1 MKSPSYHPAIL
12 MIARALVVALFAIT
26 AVPVQ
31 ASSPTL
37 SMIMPRGIQ
46 RGAVHELVFS
56 GARLEDAVE
65 CMLYFEGVTVEKLE
79 QIDANNV
86 KVTVNVAA
94 DCRPGEHVA
103 QLRTA
108 HGITE
113 FRSFFVGLFPAVA
126 ETEPNNDPEQAQVI
140 QPGTTITGVITSEDV
155 DRFRFTATA
164 GQRIS
169 AEVEAIRLGTAFI
182 DPYLSITGPD
192 GSVVVWND
200 DSFVG
205 KQDCFV
211 SFLAPVEGE
220 YILLLRDAAYRGD
233 GNSNYR
239 LHFGNFPRP
248 QQVFPAGARP
258 GETLTVEFPDVV
270 GGVIKQ
276 EIVVPAAGERPWLLA
291 REGES
296 ICPVP
301 LPFRIV
307 DLENSFDAE
316 PNNSLDQ
323 TTPAKAPSA
332 INGRLET
339 AGDQDFYSFAAT
351 KDQVFNIQVF
361 ARRTGSPLDSIID
374 LWGNE
379 KNYIAGNDDNGQPD
393 SSMRFQVPAD
403 GTYYLRIRD
412 HLNRGGPDFMYRI
425 EISPVTPALNVTIP
439 RIDRYSQS
447 RQQVV
452 IPQGNR
458 FATLIM
464 ATRGDFGGQIRLLGE
479 NLPPGVT
486 MHCEP
491 MAANLQFMPV
501 VFEAAADAPVAG
513 GLIDFLAAHV
523 DEATG
528 IRGGF
533 TNFGS
538 FVLGEPNNADYVTC
552 TVNRL
557 PIAVVNPVPFRLEI
571 VQPKAPIVR
580 EGSMSLKIVAHRNEG
595 FTAPIAV
602 QFPFRPPGIGATGEV
617 VIPEGQSEVLYPLD
631 ANGNAQTGKWPVYV
645 LGRAE
650 VNGPA
655 WVSSQLATLDIADRF
670 VTVELQRAGCE
681 QGRETQFVGTINQIA
696 PFQGTATAV
705 LLGVPP
711 ATQVEPV
718 QFDSTATNIQ
728 FLVKTA
734 PETPAGKHTGVFCQ
748 VTINVNDEP
757 VVSTAGRSELQ
768 VDVPVAP
775 TGAEPAPP
783 PPQPTQKPLSR
794 LELLREQARQ
804 AKEQEKEKKE

>member
-1 MKSPSYHPAIL
+1 MNFPSCNSPVAMFARFFLGALIAFASVPAW
-12 MIARALVVALFAIT
+12 
-26 AVPVQ
+26 

-37 SMIMPRGIQ
+37 NLIMPRGVQ

-56 GARLEDAVE
+56 GARLEDAIE

-79 QIDANNV
+79 QIDSNQV
-86 KVTVNVAA
+86 KVTINVAA
-94 DCRPGEHVA
+94 DCRLGEHVA

-113 FRSFFVGLFPAVA
+113 YRSFFVGPFPAVA
-126 ETEPNNDPEQAQVI
+126 EVEPNNDPGQAQVV
-140 QPGTTITGVITSEDV
+140 QPGSTITGVINSEDV
-155 DRFRFTATA
+155 DRFRFTAAA

-169 AEVEAIRLGTAFI
+169 AEVEAIRLGTIFI

-192 GSVVVWND
+192 GSVVAWND
-200 DSFVG
+200 DSFFG

-211 SFLAPVEGE
+211 SFMAPVEGE
-220 YILLLRDAAYRGD
+220 YEILLRDAAYRGD
-233 GNSNYR
+233 GNSMYR

-258 GETLTVEFPDVV
+258 GETLTVEFPDVA
-270 GGVIKQ
+270 GGPIRQ
-276 EIVVPAAGERPWLLA
+276 EVVVPAVAGRPWLVA
-291 REGES
+291 REGDS
-296 ICPVP
+296 TSPVP

-307 DLENSFDAE
+307 DLENVFDAE

-323 TTPAKAPSA
+323 TTVVKAPSA

-339 AGDQDFYSFAAT
+339 AGDQDFFAFPAT
-351 KDQVFNIQVF
+351 KDQVFNIQVY
-361 ARRTGSPLDSIID
+361 ARQIGSPLDAIID

-393 SSMRFQVPAD
+393 SSMRFQIPAD

-412 HLNRGGPDFMYRI
+412 HLNRGGPEFGYRI
-425 EISPVTPALNVTIP
+425 EIAPVVPTLSLTIP
-439 RIDRYSQS
+439 RVDRYSQS

-452 IPQGNR
+452 IPKGNR
-458 FATLIM
+458 FATLIA

-479 NLPPGVT
+479 NLPQGVT

-491 MAANLQFMPV
+491 MAANLTLMPV

-513 GLIDFLAAHV
+513 GLIDFRAAHV

-533 TNFGS
+533 TNLGS

-580 EGSMSLKIVAHRNEG
+580 EGSMSLKIVAHRDEG

-617 VIPEGQSEVLYPLD
+617 VIPEGQNEVIYPLD
-631 ANGNAQTGKWPVYV
+631 ANGGAQIGKWPIYV

-650 VNGPA
+650 NNGQA
-655 WVSSQLATLDIADRF
+655 WASSQLANLEIAERF

-681 QGRETQFVGTINQIA
+681 QGRETQFVGTINQLA
-696 PFQGTATAV
+696 PFEGTATAV

-718 QFDSTATNIQ
+718 QFDKTATSIN

-734 PETPAGKHTGVFCQ
+734 AETPAGKHTGVFCQ
-748 VTINVNDEP
+748 VTINVNEEP
-757 VVSTAGRSELQ
+757 VIATAGRSELQ
-768 VDVPVAP
+768 VDVPVVTTEA
-775 TGAEPAPP
+775 APP
-783 PPQPTQKPLSR
+783 PPPPPSTEKPLSR

-804 AKEQEKEKKE
+804 AKEKDKEKKE